1 MEHSTNSA
9 ASHLPTWQDDKTS
22 NEKPRLQSDNEMSSA
37 HLLEKGLGLDLDAQP
52 AARDGMHLRQ
62 VFANRVMPVAFALP
76 WVAGMLISWIP
87 FTNISVSNAPDFLVL
102 AAAISTLEVLSI
114 IAVFIY
120 TSLRPDALDNESF
133 RGVTLKEKALRAW
146 FWFLF
151 ISPFVTGT
159 MVVLM
164 ASDISCDP
172 EDDLDMHQ
180 PICQVG
186 IRLIKATALCRAG
199 IIATFLFA
207 TSTWLEQRPKRRC
220 STDSACSN

>member
-1 MEHSTNSA
+1 MDHET
-9 ASHLPTWQDDKTS
+9 SHLPTWQDNKTTSEKAGFAGDDESSALLNDKTK
-22 NEKPRLQSDNEMSSA
+22 NQQTM
-37 HLLEKGLGLDLDAQP
+37 Q
-52 AARDGMHLRQ
+52 LRQ
-62 VFANRVMPVAFALP
+62 IFANRLMPVAFALP
-76 WVAGMLISWIP
+76 WVMGMLISWIP
-87 FTNISVSNAPDFLVL
+87 FTKISLYNAPDFLIL
-102 AAAISTLEVLSI
+102 AALISTLEVLSI
-114 IAVFIY
+114 VAVFIF
-120 TSLRPDALDNESF
+120 TSLRPSTLETEPSPST
-133 RGVTLKEKALRAW
+133 TLKEKFFRAW

-151 ISPFVTGT
+151 ISPFITGT

-207 TSTWLEQRPKRRC
+207 TSSYLEQRPTKRC
-220 STDSACSN
+220 TDSDSA

>member
-1 MEHSTNSA
+1 MDHET
-9 ASHLPTWQDDKTS
+9 SHLPTWQDNKTTSEKAGFAGDDESSALLNDKTK
-22 NEKPRLQSDNEMSSA
+22 NQQTM
-37 HLLEKGLGLDLDAQP
+37 Q
-52 AARDGMHLRQ
+52 LRQ
-62 VFANRVMPVAFALP
+62 IFANRLMPVAFALP
-76 WVAGMLISWIP
+76 WVMGMLISWIP
-87 FTNISVSNAPDFLVL
+87 FTKISLYNAPDFL
-102 AAAISTLEVLSI
+102 TLEVLSI
-114 IAVFIY
+114 VAVFIF
-120 TSLRPDALDNESF
+120 TSLRPSTLETEPSPST
-133 RGVTLKEKALRAW
+133 TLKEKFFRAW

-151 ISPFVTGT
+151 ISPFITGT

-207 TSTWLEQRPKRRC
+207 TSSYLEQRPTKRC
-220 STDSACSN
+220 TDSDSA

>member
-1 MEHSTNSA
+1 MDHK
-9 ASHLPTWQDDKTS
+9 ASHLPAWQDNKTTS
-22 NEKPRLQSDNEMSSA
+22 EKAGFAGEDEKSALLNDNTKNQQTM
-37 HLLEKGLGLDLDAQP
+37 Q
-52 AARDGMHLRQ
+52 LRQ
-62 VFANRVMPVAFALP
+62 IFANRLMPVAFALP
-76 WVAGMLISWIP
+76 WVMGMLISWIP
-87 FTNISVSNAPDFLVL
+87 FTKISLYNAPDFLIL
-102 AAAISTLEVLSI
+102 AALISTLEVLSI
-114 IAVFIY
+114 VAVFIF
-120 TSLRPDALDNESF
+120 TSLRPSTLETEPSTST
-133 RGVTLKEKALRAW
+133 TLKEKFFRAW

-151 ISPFVTGT
+151 ISPFITGT

-207 TSTWLEQRPKRRC
+207 TSSYLEQRPTKRC
-220 STDSACSN
+220 TESDSA

>member
-1 MEHSTNSA
+1 
-9 ASHLPTWQDDKTS
+9 
-22 NEKPRLQSDNEMSSA
+22 MSCRSQFPSSS
-37 HLLEKGLGLDLDAQP
+37 KGLQPLDAD
-52 AARDGMHLRQ
+52 RMDLRCL
-62 VFANRVMPVAFALP
+62 FANRLMPVAFALP
-76 WVAGMLISWIP
+76 WVVSMIISCIP
-87 FTNISVSNAPDFLVL
+87 FTRISLFEAPDFLIL
-102 AAAISTLEVLSI
+102 AAVVSIVEVLSI
-114 IAVFIY
+114 VAVFIY
-120 TSLRPDALDNESF
+120 TSLRTDTETNSI
-133 RGVTLKEKALRAW
+133 LKEKCLRAW

-186 IRLIKATALCRAG
+186 IRLIKTTALCRAG

-207 TSTWLEQRPKRRC
+207 TSSWLEQRPRQP
-220 STDSACSN
+220 TDDYYDPIEEP

>member
-1 MEHSTNSA
+1 MDHAT
-9 ASHLPTWQDDKTS
+9 SHLPTWQDNKTTSEKAGFAGDDESSALLNDKTK
-22 NEKPRLQSDNEMSSA
+22 NQQTM
-37 HLLEKGLGLDLDAQP
+37 Q
-52 AARDGMHLRQ
+52 LRQ
-62 VFANRVMPVAFALP
+62 IFANRLMPVAFALP
-76 WVAGMLISWIP
+76 WVMGMLISWIP
-87 FTNISVSNAPDFLVL
+87 FTKISLYNAPDFLIL
-102 AAAISTLEVLSI
+102 AALISTLEVLSI
-114 IAVFIY
+114 VAVFIF
-120 TSLRPDALDNESF
+120 TSLRPSTLETEPSPST
-133 RGVTLKEKALRAW
+133 TLKEKFFRAW

-151 ISPFVTGT
+151 ISPFITGT

-207 TSTWLEQRPKRRC
+207 TSSYLEQRPTKRC
-220 STDSACSN
+220 TDSDSA

>member
-1 MEHSTNSA
+1 MDHET
-9 ASHLPTWQDDKTS
+9 SHLPTWQDNKTTSEKADFTGDDESSALLNDKTK
-22 NEKPRLQSDNEMSSA
+22 NQQTM
-37 HLLEKGLGLDLDAQP
+37 Q
-52 AARDGMHLRQ
+52 LRQ
-62 VFANRVMPVAFALP
+62 IFANRLMPVAFALP
-76 WVAGMLISWIP
+76 WVMGMLISWIP
-87 FTNISVSNAPDFLVL
+87 FTKISLYNAPDFLIL
-102 AAAISTLEVLSI
+102 AALISTLEVLSI
-114 IAVFIY
+114 VAVFIF
-120 TSLRPDALDNESF
+120 TSLRPSTLETEPSPST
-133 RGVTLKEKALRAW
+133 TLKEKFFRAW

-151 ISPFVTGT
+151 ISPFITGT

-207 TSTWLEQRPKRRC
+207 TSSYLEQRPTKRC
-220 STDSACSN
+220 TDLDSA

>member
-1 MEHSTNSA
+1 MRRYRTVTYLTRGS
-9 ASHLPTWQDDKTS
+9 
-22 NEKPRLQSDNEMSSA
+22 
-37 HLLEKGLGLDLDAQP
+37 
-52 AARDGMHLRQ
+52 
-62 VFANRVMPVAFALP
+62 
-76 WVAGMLISWIP
+76 I
-87 FTNISVSNAPDFLVL
+87 L

-120 TSLRPDALDNESF
+120 TSLRPEALDNESF

-199 IIATFLFA
+199 IMYVFA
-207 TSTWLEQRPKRRC
+207 SI
-220 STDSACSN
+220 ACSPLITNTLQCNISLCDILMARAATQEALLARLCPILI

>member
-1 MEHSTNSA
+1 MSEKAGFAGEDEKSA
-9 ASHLPTWQDDKTS
+9 LL
-22 NEKPRLQSDNEMSSA
+22 NDNAKNQQTM
-37 HLLEKGLGLDLDAQP
+37 Q
-52 AARDGMHLRQ
+52 LRQ
-62 VFANRVMPVAFALP
+62 IFANRLMPVAFALP
-76 WVAGMLISWIP
+76 WVMGMLISWIP
-87 FTNISVSNAPDFLVL
+87 FTKISLYNAPDFLIL
-102 AAAISTLEVLSI
+102 AALISTLEVLSI
-114 IAVFIY
+114 VAVFIF
-120 TSLRPDALDNESF
+120 TSLRPSTLETEPSTST
-133 RGVTLKEKALRAW
+133 TLKEKFFRAW

-151 ISPFVTGT
+151 ISPFITGT

-207 TSTWLEQRPKRRC
+207 TSSYLEQRPTKRC
-220 STDSACSN
+220 TESDSA

>member
-1 MEHSTNSA
+1 MDNNT
-9 ASHLPTWQDDKTS
+9 SHLPTWQDNKTAS
-22 NEKPRLQSDNEMSSA
+22 EKAALGADHELSALLNERQNHQTM
-37 HLLEKGLGLDLDAQP
+37 Q
-52 AARDGMHLRQ
+52 LRQ
-62 VFANRVMPVAFALP
+62 LFAHRLMPVAFALP
-76 WVAGMLISWIP
+76 WVMGMLISWIP
-87 FTNISVSNAPDFLVL
+87 FIKISLTNAPNFLIL
-102 AAAISTLEVLSI
+102 AALISTLEVLSI
-114 IAVFIY
+114 VAVFIF
-120 TSLRPDALDNESF
+120 TSLRPSTLETEPSPTT
-133 RGVTLKEKALRAW
+133 TLKEKFFRAW

-151 ISPFVTGT
+151 ISPFITGT

-207 TSTWLEQRPKRRC
+207 TSSYLEQRPTKRC
-220 STDSACSN
+220 TLDSA

>member
-1 MEHSTNSA
+1 MDHET
-9 ASHLPTWQDDKTS
+9 SHLPTWQDNKTTSEKAGFAGDDESSALLNDKTK
-22 NEKPRLQSDNEMSSA
+22 NQQTM
-37 HLLEKGLGLDLDAQP
+37 Q
-52 AARDGMHLRQ
+52 LRQ
-62 VFANRVMPVAFALP
+62 IFANRLMPVAFALP
-76 WVAGMLISWIP
+76 WVMGMLISWIP
-87 FTNISVSNAPDFLVL
+87 FTKISLYSAPDFLIL
-102 AAAISTLEVLSI
+102 AALISTLEVLSI
-114 IAVFIY
+114 VAVFIF
-120 TSLRPDALDNESF
+120 TSLRPSTLETEPNPST
-133 RGVTLKEKALRAW
+133 TLKEKFFRAW

-151 ISPFVTGT
+151 ISPFITGT

-207 TSTWLEQRPKRRC
+207 TSSYLEQRPTKRC
-220 STDSACSN
+220 TDSDSA

>member
-1 MEHSTNSA
+1 MEPSTQS
-9 ASHLPTWQDDKTS
+9 ASHLPASQHQHAKTTD
-22 NEKPRLQSDNEMSSA
+22 EKRYLQTAHQQNAPLSDNSIA
-37 HLLEKGLGLDLDAQP
+37 HGIMP
-52 AARDGMHLRQ
+52 LRQ
-62 VFANRVMPVAFALP
+62 IFAHRLVPVAFALP
-76 WVAGMLISWIP
+76 I
-87 FTNISVSNAPDFLVL
+87 L
-102 AAAISTLEVLSI
+102 AAFISTLEVLSI
-114 IAVFIY
+114 VAVFIY
-120 TSLRPDALDNESF
+120 TSLRPDTFDAKP
-133 RGVTLKEKALRAW
+133 GKGTTLKEKTLRAW

-151 ISPFVTGT
+151 ISPFVTST

-207 TSTWLEQRPKRRC
+207 TSSWLDQRPKKPC
-220 STDSACSN
+220 SPDESA

>member
-1 MEHSTNSA
+1 MDHK
-9 ASHLPTWQDDKTS
+9 ASHLPAWQDNKTTS
-22 NEKPRLQSDNEMSSA
+22 EKAGFAGEDEKSALLNDNTKNQQTM
-37 HLLEKGLGLDLDAQP
+37 Q
-52 AARDGMHLRQ
+52 LRQ
-62 VFANRVMPVAFALP
+62 IFANRLMPVAFALP
-76 WVAGMLISWIP
+76 WVMGMLISWIP
-87 FTNISVSNAPDFLVL
+87 FTKISLYNAPDFLIL
-102 AAAISTLEVLSI
+102 AALISTLEVLSI
-114 IAVFIY
+114 VAVFIF
-120 TSLRPDALDNESF
+120 TSLRPSALETEPSTST
-133 RGVTLKEKALRAW
+133 TLKEKFFRAW

-151 ISPFVTGT
+151 ISPFITGT

-207 TSTWLEQRPKRRC
+207 TSSYLEQRPTKRC
-220 STDSACSN
+220 TESDSA

>member
-1 MEHSTNSA
+1 MDHET
-9 ASHLPTWQDDKTS
+9 SHLPTWQDNKTTSEKAGFAGDDESSALLNDKTK
-22 NEKPRLQSDNEMSSA
+22 NQQTM
-37 HLLEKGLGLDLDAQP
+37 Q
-52 AARDGMHLRQ
+52 LRQ
-62 VFANRVMPVAFALP
+62 IFANRLMPVAFALP
-76 WVAGMLISWIP
+76 WVMGMLISWIP
-87 FTNISVSNAPDFLVL
+87 FTKISLYNAPDFLIL
-102 AAAISTLEVLSI
+102 AALISTLEVLSI
-114 IAVFIY
+114 VAVFIF
-120 TSLRPDALDNESF
+120 TSLRPSTLETEPSPST
-133 RGVTLKEKALRAW
+133 TLKEKFFRAW

-151 ISPFVTGT
+151 ISPFITGT

-207 TSTWLEQRPKRRC
+207 TSSYLEQQPTKRC
-220 STDSACSN
+220 NDSDPA

>member
-1 MEHSTNSA
+1 MEHSANSA
-9 ASHLPTWQDDKTS
+9 ATHLPTWQDDKIIH
-22 NEKPRLQSDNEMSSA
+22 EKCRLQSDNELSLST
-37 HLLEKGLGLDLDAQP
+37 HLLEQGLDAQP
-52 AARDGMHLRQ
+52 VARDGMSLRQ
-62 VFANRVMPVAFALP
+62 IFANRVVPVAFALP
-76 WVAGMLISWIP
+76 WIASMLISWIP
-87 FTNISVSNAPDFLVL
+87 FTKISVSNAPDFLIL
-102 AAAISTLEVLSI
+102 AAIISTLEVLSI

-120 TSLRPDALDNESF
+120 TSLRPEALDSEPS
-133 RGVTLKEKALRAW
+133 RGATLKEKALRAW

-180 PICQVG
+180 PVCQVG

-199 IIATFLFA
+199 VIATFLFV
-207 TSTWLEQRPKRRC
+207 TSSWLEQRPKKRC
-220 STDSACSN
+220 SSDSP

>member
-1 MEHSTNSA
+1 MDHAT
-9 ASHLPTWQDDKTS
+9 SHLPTWQDNKTTSEKAGFAGDDESSALLNDKTKNQQTMQLRQIVGDGNVDFVDPIYQDLSLQRPRFPVRSSPRLHLTVS
-22 NEKPRLQSDNEMSSA
+22 NECS
-37 HLLEKGLGLDLDAQP
+37 
-52 AARDGMHLRQ
+52 
-62 VFANRVMPVAFALP
+62 
-76 WVAGMLISWIP
+76 I
-87 FTNISVSNAPDFLVL
+87 L
-102 AAAISTLEVLSI
+102 AALISTLEVLSI
-114 IAVFIY
+114 VAVFIF
-120 TSLRPDALDNESF
+120 TSLRPSTLETEPSPST
-133 RGVTLKEKALRAW
+133 TLKEKFFRAW

-151 ISPFVTGT
+151 ISPFITGT

-207 TSTWLEQRPKRRC
+207 TSSYLEQQPTKRC
-220 STDSACSN
+220 NDSDPA

>member
-1 MEHSTNSA
+1 MDHKT
-9 ASHLPTWQDDKTS
+9 SHLPTWQDDKTTS
-22 NEKPRLQSDNEMSSA
+22 EKAGLAGEDEKSA
-37 HLLEKGLGLDLDAQP
+37 LLNDKTMNQQT
-52 AARDGMHLRQ
+52 MQLRQ
-62 VFANRVMPVAFALP
+62 IFANRLMPVAFALP
-76 WVAGMLISWIP
+76 WVMGMLISWIP
-87 FTNISVSNAPDFLVL
+87 FTKISLYNAPDFLIL
-102 AAAISTLEVLSI
+102 AALISTLEVLSI
-114 IAVFIY
+114 VAVFIF
-120 TSLRPDALDNESF
+120 TSLRPSTLETEPSPST
-133 RGVTLKEKALRAW
+133 TLKEKFFRAW

-151 ISPFVTGT
+151 ISPFITGT

-207 TSTWLEQRPKRRC
+207 TSSYLEQRPAKRC
-220 STDSACSN
+220 TDSDSA

>member
-1 MEHSTNSA
+1 MDHKT
-9 ASHLPTWQDDKTS
+9 SHLPAWQENKTAG
-22 NEKPRLQSDNEMSSA
+22 EKADFAGHDEKSAFLNDNTKNQQTMDMQQIFTNRL
-37 HLLEKGLGLDLDAQP
+37 
-52 AARDGMHLRQ
+52 
-62 VFANRVMPVAFALP
+62 MPVAFALP
-76 WVAGMLISWIP
+76 WVMGMLISWIP
-87 FTNISVSNAPDFLVL
+87 FTKISLYNAPDFLIL
-102 AAAISTLEVLSI
+102 AALISTLEVLSI
-114 IAVFIY
+114 IAVFIF
-120 TSLRPDALDNESF
+120 TSLRPSMLDTEPSPST
-133 RGVTLKEKALRAW
+133 TLKEKFFRAW

-151 ISPFVTGT
+151 ISPFITGT

-207 TSTWLEQRPKRRC
+207 TSSYLEQRPTKRC
-220 STDSACSN
+220 TDSDSA

>member
-1 MEHSTNSA
+1 MDHAT
-9 ASHLPTWQDDKTS
+9 SHLPTWQDNKTTSEKAGFAGDDESSALLNDKTK
-22 NEKPRLQSDNEMSSA
+22 NQQTM
-37 HLLEKGLGLDLDAQP
+37 Q
-52 AARDGMHLRQ
+52 LRQ
-62 VFANRVMPVAFALP
+62 IFANRLMPVAFALP
-76 WVAGMLISWIP
+76 WVMGMLISWIP
-87 FTNISVSNAPDFLVL
+87 FTKISLYNAPDFLIL
-102 AAAISTLEVLSI
+102 AALISTLEVLSI
-114 IAVFIY
+114 VAVFIF
-120 TSLRPDALDNESF
+120 TSLRPSTLETEPSPST
-133 RGVTLKEKALRAW
+133 TLKEKFFRAW

-151 ISPFVTGT
+151 ISPFITGT

-207 TSTWLEQRPKRRC
+207 TSSYLEQQPTKRC
-220 STDSACSN
+220 NDSDPA

>member
-1 MEHSTNSA
+1 MEPSTQS
-9 ASHLPTWQDDKTS
+9 ASHLPASQHAKTTH
-22 NEKPRLQSDNEMSSA
+22 EKRYLQPVHEPNAPLSDNSIA
-37 HLLEKGLGLDLDAQP
+37 HDRMP
-52 AARDGMHLRQ
+52 LRQ
-62 VFANRVMPVAFALP
+62 IFAHRLVPVAFALP
-76 WVAGMLISWIP
+76 WVASMLISWIP
-87 FTNISVSNAPDFLVL
+87 FTKISVSYAPDFLIL
-102 AAAISTLEVLSI
+102 AAFISTLEVLSI
-114 IAVFIY
+114 VAVFIY
-120 TSLRPDALDNESF
+120 TSLRPETLDTEPSQ
-133 RGVTLKEKALRAW
+133 GTTLKEKMLRAW

-151 ISPFVTGT
+151 VSPFVTST

-207 TSTWLEQRPKRRC
+207 TSSWLDQRPKKPC
-220 STDSACSN
+220 SPDESA

>member
-1 MEHSTNSA
+1 MDHAT
-9 ASHLPTWQDDKTS
+9 SHLPTWQDNKTTSEKAGFAGDDESSALLNDKTK
-22 NEKPRLQSDNEMSSA
+22 NQQTM
-37 HLLEKGLGLDLDAQP
+37 Q
-52 AARDGMHLRQ
+52 LRQ
-62 VFANRVMPVAFALP
+62 IFANRLMPVAFALP
-76 WVAGMLISWIP
+76 WVMGMLISWIP
-87 FTNISVSNAPDFLVL
+87 FTKISLYNAPDFLIL
-102 AAAISTLEVLSI
+102 AALISTLEVLSI
-114 IAVFIY
+114 VAVFIF
-120 TSLRPDALDNESF
+120 TSLRPSTLETEPCPST
-133 RGVTLKEKALRAW
+133 TLKEKFFRAW

-151 ISPFVTGT
+151 ISPFITGT

-207 TSTWLEQRPKRRC
+207 TSSYLEQQPTKRC
-220 STDSACSN
+220 NDSDPA

>member
-1 MEHSTNSA
+1 MDRRHV
-9 ASHLPTWQDDKTS
+9 HILDPFYKHQ
-22 NEKPRLQSDNEMSSA
+22 RLQS
-37 HLLEKGLGLDLDAQP
+37 P
-52 AARDGMHLRQ
+52 R
-62 VFANRVMPVAFALP
+62 FPVSLP
-76 WVAGMLISWIP
+76 PITPLSHKTYLTHGSI
-87 FTNISVSNAPDFLVL
+87 L
-102 AAAISTLEVLSI
+102 AAVISTLEVLSI

-120 TSLRPDALDNESF
+120 TSLRPDVLDNESF

-151 ISPFVTGT
+151 VSPFVTGT

-199 IIATFLFA
+199 IMYVLASIACLPLVTNTLQCNISLCDILMARAA
-207 TSTWLEQRPKRRC
+207 T
-220 STDSACSN
+220 

>member
-1 MEHSTNSA
+1 MDHKT
-9 ASHLPTWQDDKTS
+9 SHLPTWQENNKTTSEKAGLAADHESSALLNDKTQ
-22 NEKPRLQSDNEMSSA
+22 NQQTM
-37 HLLEKGLGLDLDAQP
+37 Q
-52 AARDGMHLRQ
+52 LRQ
-62 VFANRVMPVAFALP
+62 IFANRLMPVAFALP
-76 WVAGMLISWIP
+76 WVMGMLISWIP
-87 FTNISVSNAPDFLVL
+87 FIKISLYNAPDFLIL
-102 AAAISTLEVLSI
+102 AALISTLEVLSI
-114 IAVFIY
+114 VVVFIF
-120 TSLRPDALDNESF
+120 TSLRPSTLETEPGPSM
-133 RGVTLKEKALRAW
+133 TLKEKFFRAW

-207 TSTWLEQRPKRRC
+207 TSSYLEQRPTKRC
-220 STDSACSN
+220 TDSA

>member
-1 MEHSTNSA
+1 MEQPQHVNSP
-9 ASHLPTWQDDKTS
+9 SHMPTWHENKS
-22 NEKPRLQSDNEMSSA
+22 EKATAMPSRPQFSSSSKC
-37 HLLEKGLGLDLDAQP
+37 LEPLDAD
-52 AARDGMHLRQ
+52 RMDLRYI
-62 VFANRVMPVAFALP
+62 FANRLMPVAFALP
-76 WVAGMLISWIP
+76 WVASMVISYFLILAALISI
-87 FTNISVSNAPDFLVL
+87 V
-102 AAAISTLEVLSI
+102 EVLSI
-114 IAVFIY
+114 VAVFIY
-120 TSLRPDALDNESF
+120 ASLRADTDTNSTF
-133 RGVTLKEKALRAW
+133 KEKCLRAW

-199 IIATFLFA
+199 IIASFLFA
-207 TSTWLEQRPKRRC
+207 TSSWLERRPRQPTI
-220 STDSACSN
+220 SYYDPLEEEP

>member
-1 MEHSTNSA
+1 M
-9 ASHLPTWQDDKTS
+9 Q
-22 NEKPRLQSDNEMSSA
+22 
-37 HLLEKGLGLDLDAQP
+37 
-52 AARDGMHLRQ
+52 LRQ
-62 VFANRVMPVAFALP
+62 IFAHRLMPVAFALP
-76 WVAGMLISWIP
+76 WVMGMLISWIP
-87 FTNISVSNAPDFLVL
+87 FTKISLYNAPDFLIL
-102 AAAISTLEVLSI
+102 AALISTLEVLSI
-114 IAVFIY
+114 VTVFIY
-120 TSLRPDALDNESF
+120 ASLRPSTLETEPSAST
-133 RGVTLKEKALRAW
+133 TLKEKFFRAW

-151 ISPFVTGT
+151 ISPFITGT

-207 TSTWLEQRPKRRC
+207 TSSYLEQRPTKRC
-220 STDSACSN
+220 TLDTA

>member
-1 MEHSTNSA
+1 MDPFHKDQRIQRPRFPVS
-9 ASHLPTWQDDKTS
+9 LPSIAPRRCRTEIS
-22 NEKPRLQSDNEMSSA
+22 NLT
-37 HLLEKGLGLDLDAQP
+37 
-52 AARDGMHLRQ
+52 RDS
-62 VFANRVMPVAFALP
+62 
-76 WVAGMLISWIP
+76 I
-87 FTNISVSNAPDFLVL
+87 L
-102 AAAISTLEVLSI
+102 AAIISTLEVLSI

-120 TSLRPDALDNESF
+120 TSLRPEALDSEPS
-133 RGVTLKEKALRAW
+133 RGATLKEKFLRAW

-180 PICQVG
+180 PVCQVG

-199 IIATFLFA
+199 IMYVFA
-207 TSTWLEQRPKRRC
+207 LNCVFP
-220 STDSACSN
+220 A

>member
-1 MEHSTNSA
+1 MEHPQHVNSP
-9 ASHLPTWQDDKTS
+9 SHMPTWQDSKSDEKTAMP
-22 NEKPRLQSDNEMSSA
+22 PRPQFSSSSS
-37 HLLEKGLGLDLDAQP
+37 KGLEPLDAD
-52 AARDGMHLRQ
+52 RMYLRCI
-62 VFANRVMPVAFALP
+62 FANRLIPVAFALP
-76 WVAGMLISWIP
+76 WVASMFISCIP
-87 FTNISVSNAPDFLVL
+87 FTRISVYEAPDFLIL
-102 AAAISTLEVLSI
+102 AALISIVEVLSI
-114 IAVFIY
+114 VAVFLY
-120 TSLRPDALDNESF
+120 ASLRPDTETNSTF
-133 RGVTLKEKALRAW
+133 KEKCLRAW

-207 TSTWLEQRPKRRC
+207 TSSWLEQRPRQP
-220 STDSACSN
+220 TDYYNDPIEEP